1 MREKK
6 QKSKAAALLLLT
18 ALCLLWGAA
27 DGFAQTADKRISY
40 QCKDKRLPA
49 ALKAVERLSGY
60 YKMQF
65 GYTDINQYTVTADI
79 KNLTAPEA
87 VKRLI
92 SGLPLT
98 SEVKSRYI
106 TVTVKKG
113 DSRQISGT
121 VTDNSGEPLTG
132 ATVYLKGAKRG
143 AITDANGRY
152 TISVR
157 PGEELSFSYIGME
170 TKSIVYRGGSSL
182 DVELTPNSTQLNDVV
197 VVGYGT
203 QRRKDLTGSVSSVD
217 ARELKELP
225 AITVDDALAGRA
237 SGVQVTKAD
246 GTPGGAVRIRIRGGA
261 SLSGS
266 ADPLYVIDGVPTEIK
281 NNYISSTDIV
291 NPIEAA
297 NCGEDFGNSVSG
309 SFMRGLN
316 SLAGLNINDIESINI
331 LKDASATAIYG
342 SKAANGVVIIT
353 TKRGKTEQK
362 PRFDLNYYYSFST
375 PKKEKL
381 LNGEQYIS
389 ALKESLSTSQT
400 NLDRNKDELSASKY
414 NSSVKVIQEKLAT
427 LESVGNANTDWL
439 DLILRTGH
447 THNIDFSVNGGG
459 NRSRYYAA
467 FGYSTQDGTLINTDF
482 DRYTGKVN
490 LDTEVSKRFRMGTS
504 IGLSYS
510 KSNIT
515 NGVYGQA
522 LSSPPVLPVY
532 NDDGSYADY
541 SKLGG
546 VGASYMGFQNPLAV
560 AQCVNLAKTYSLK
573 GSVFGEYDILK
584 ELKLKSV
591 LSLDYQSYNQVNYIP
606 SYVTVNS
613 YYGAEDSEGGQGT
626 NAQRTSTS
634 VYWENTLTF
643 DKTFGEIHR
652 LNAMV
657 GHTWEQQ
664 QSDYFSA
671 SGKGYPDDKYL
682 NNLSS
687 AQTATNVK
695 GANPDYKISMLSFY
709 ARFNY
714 TLLDRYLFTFTG
726 RSDASS
732 KFSKAHRVGYFPSGA
747 IAWRLKEES
756 WLRDVKWVDELK
768 IRASI
773 GKTGTQNVSDYMF
786 LTLYSPGSYAGSS
799 ALYPTQLGNDEIKWE
814 STVQKDLGLDFSF
827 FNGRLG
833 GTFGYYHKITDGAL
847 LSVPTAPSS
856 GYSTII
862 SNIAKIRNIGVEFDL
877 YGDIV
882 RNKTWRW
889 TASLNITHN
898 SSKCLHI
905 EGNLFSNDDER
916 SELNLGTSVFKEGES
931 LGLLCGYK
939 VKGLIETQEQLDDYK
954 SRFTSWSSM
963 APDLG
968 IGSYEFELN
977 ESGMY
982 YQDVIGNSSPD
993 FYGGFTTTLQYKNW
1007 ALSTHFTFSYGND
1020 MIYQKDVND
1029 MSFSSMGNRGVRV
1042 LEASSA
1048 DNYTGRPLS
1057 TYNTTYMLSNL
1068 NVYDASY
1075 LKCQSISLT
1084 WNLPQRCLKQLR
1096 LTNLQ
1101 LYATASNLFTFTSY
1115 PGPDPAVSDD
1125 PYSIVGGGRD
1135 ASTYPT
1141 VRSFTFGIRLGF

>member
-1 MREKK
+1 MREKNR
-6 QKSKAAALLLLT
+6 KSKTLVALLLAAFCLVFT
-18 ALCLLWGAA
+18 AQAA
-27 DGFAQTADKRISY
+27 VAQTADKRISY
-40 QCKDKRLPA
+40 TCKDKKLPA

-65 GYTDINQYTVTADI
+65 GYADINRYSVTADI

-98 SEVKSRYI
+98 CEVKNRYI
-106 TVTVKKG
+106 TVTMQRG
-113 DSRQISGT
+113 NAHQITGT
-121 VTDNSGEPLTG
+121 VTDTNGEPLVG
-132 ATVYLKGAKRG
+132 ASVYLKEAKRG
-143 AITDANGRY
+143 AITDASGHY

-157 PGEELSFSYIGME
+157 HGEEISFSYIGMD
-170 TKSIVYRGGSSL
+170 TKTVIYRGGNSL
-182 DVELTPNSTQLNDVV
+182 DVELAPNSTQLNDVV

-203 QRRKDLTGSVSSVD
+203 TRRKDLTGSVSSVNAD
-217 ARELKELP
+217 ELKELP
-225 AITVDDALAGRA
+225 AVTVDDALAGRA

-246 GTPGGAVRIRIRGGA
+246 GSPGGAVRIRVRGGA

-281 NNYISSTDIV
+281 NSYISSTDIV

-297 NCGEDFGNSVSG
+297 NYGEDFGNSVSG
-309 SFMRGLN
+309 SYMRGLN

-353 TKRGKTEQK
+353 TKRGRKEQK
-362 PRFDLNYYYSFST
+362 PQFDLNYYYSFST

-389 ALKESLSTSQT
+389 ALKESLATSQT
-400 NLDRNKDELSASKY
+400 NLDRNKAELSTSSY
-414 NSSVKVIQEKLAT
+414 NGKVKTIQEKLAT
-427 LESVGNANTDWL
+427 LESAGNANTDWL

-482 DRYTGKVN
+482 DRYTSKVN

-522 LSSPPVLPVY
+522 LSSPPVLSPY
-532 NDDGSYADY
+532 NEDGSYADY

-546 VGASYMGFQNPLAV
+546 VGSSYMGFQNPLAV
-560 AQCVNLAKTYSLK
+560 AQCINLAKTYSFK

-584 ELKLKSV
+584 ELKFKTV

-606 SYVTVNS
+606 SYVTISS
-613 YYGAEDSEGGQGT
+613 YYGAEDSEGGMGT
-626 NAQRTSTS
+626 NAHRTSTG

-643 DKTFGEIHR
+643 DKVFGDIHR
-652 LNAMV
+652 LNALV

-671 SGKGYPDDKYL
+671 SGKGYPDDTYL

-687 AQTATNVK
+687 ATTATTVK

-709 ARFNY
+709 ARLNY
-714 TLLDRYLFTFTG
+714 TLMDRYLFTFTG

-756 WLRDVKWVDELK
+756 WLRDASWIDELK

-773 GKTGTQNVSDYMF
+773 GKTGTQNVQDYMF

-862 SNIAKIRNIGVEFDL
+862 SNIAKIRNVGVELDL
-877 YGDIV
+877 YGDII

-889 TASLNITHN
+889 SVSMNITHN

-905 EGNLFSNDDER
+905 EGSLFSNDEDR
-916 SELNLGTSVFKEGES
+916 SALNLGTSVFKEGES

-954 SRFTSWSSM
+954 SRFTYWKSM
-963 APDLG
+963 SPDLG
-968 IGSYEFELN
+968 IGSYEFELD
-977 ESGMY
+977 ETGFY
-982 YQDVIGNSSPD
+982 YQDVIGNASPD

-1007 ALSTHFTFSYGND
+1007 GLSTHFTFSYGND

-1075 LKCQSISLT
+1075 LKCSSLSLT
-1084 WNLPQRCLKQLR
+1084 WNMPQRCLKRLK
-1096 LTNLQ
+1096 LTNMQ
-1101 LYATASNLFTFTSY
+1101 LYATASNLFTITKY